1 MEHIDEALLN
11 YKNGVMAL
19 HLSNEAVTSVPAEKN
34 IGILVHCAHTLLP
47 MHANAVDQG
56 WGTAFTI

>member
-11 YKNGVMAL
+11 YKKGVMAL
-19 HLSNEAVTSVPAEKN
+19 HLSNEAVTSVPVQKN

-47 MHANAVDQG
+47 MHANAVD
-56 WGTAFTI
+56 